1 MSPLRSEIARCML
14 APAAGDDSA
23 LTARYRFPPGFTGFQ
38 GHFPG
43 QPVLPAVCMVQTV
56 LVMLE
61 QQHGRPL
68 HLRSIV
74 SAKWQAPVGP
84 DAEIAVRAQE
94 QPGPDGAIS
103 VRAQILNGHGPVA
116 DMRLLVACAPEGKAG
131 E

>member
-1 MSPLRSEIARCML
+1 MSALRSEIARCML
-14 APAAGDDSA
+14 APAAVEEGA
-23 LTARYRFPPGFTGFQ
+23 LTAHFRFPPGFTGFQ

-61 QQHGRPL
+61 QRHSPPVS
-68 HLRSIV
+68 LRSIV

-84 DAEIAVRAQE
+84 DSDIAVRVQE

-103 VRAQILNGHGPVA
+103 ARAQILNGHGPVA
-116 DMRLLVACAPEGKAG
+116 DMRLIVTRPQEGKAG
-131 E
+131 G